1 MAYRD
6 DEDLKFLGQLSDEE
20 LAPLVDILIKDT
32 DGSGRPTETL
42 TLSDEYKNFGSCYSQ
57 YWKRIAEELQ
67 LFGGDTI
74 ANLFRGGDGVLYREI
89 LTDVAEKL
97 DIKFNK
103 YDPTQDIEQSLL
115 LKFFD
120 NISEHMPLEDLHH
133 NVKASNT
140 IHQSTMVA
148 AGILGMLSILVKKGL
163 LRGLPAG
170 LMATSPLLALS
181 SPAFRVTIPAVVC
194 VAALRANYLQEK
206 MTERSKNVG
215 INLAILGKTGVGKS
229 TFCNY
234 VFGENLFRTGSGKPV
249 TNWSENLQPHTTNF
263 LFSTLNIF
271 DSVGIETNN
280 FERWNK
286 EFNTFLDRNVYLHH
300 PPAYWVHGVFY
311 LLNATQP
318 RFEKVEEQIIQT
330 ILDKK
335 VPLYIVLTH
344 VDKVDAATREEFKRA
359 IRSKFDKDDLHIYE
373 VCSVEEEKR
382 TRVSH
387 SFSFQHG
394 KEELLLDFLGTLEQ
408 RIKTQLCCYSLYQAH
423 QQFKVLC
430 KQLRHKVSS
439 SDISFWNLVKKA
451 IKNEDLDELLL
462 FNLDNFNPDFG
473 TLKQASEG
481 VYEFISSI
489 DIHYIKIKES
499 TTEQALQQ
507 AFTEI
512 IENLEAKQN
521 EVLQE
526 FEQYQFDLEEGD
538 WWEKAKVIVNVGSI
552 ILSPKEFFLKKID
565 ELSQTIDDEFTKQIA
580 IFDHSM
586 QAIPKSLAKSVTSFG
601 ALL

>member
-1 MAYRD
+1 M
-6 DEDLKFLGQLSDEE
+6 
-20 LAPLVDILIKDT
+20 
-32 DGSGRPTETL
+32 
-42 TLSDEYKNFGSCYSQ
+42 
-57 YWKRIAEELQ
+57 
-67 LFGGDTI
+67 
-74 ANLFRGGDGVLYREI
+74 
-89 LTDVAEKL
+89 
-97 DIKFNK
+97 
-103 YDPTQDIEQSLL
+103 
-115 LKFFD
+115 
-120 NISEHMPLEDLHH
+120 
-133 NVKASNT
+133 
-140 IHQSTMVA
+140 
-148 AGILGMLSILVKKGL
+148 
-163 LRGLPAG
+163 
-170 LMATSPLLALS
+170 
-181 SPAFRVTIPAVVC
+181 
-194 VAALRANYLQEK
+194 
-206 MTERSKNVG
+206 
-215 INLAILGKTGVGKS
+215 
-229 TFCNY
+229 
-234 VFGENLFRTGSGKPV
+234 

-286 EFNTFLDRNVYLHH
+286 EFNTFLDRNDYLHH

-344 VDKVDAATREEFKRA
+344 VDKVDAATREEFKQA

-382 TRVSH
+382 TRISH

-565 ELSQTIDDEFTKQIA
+565 ELSQTIDDEFTRQIA

-586 QAIPKSLAKSVTSFG
+586 RAIPKSLAKSVTSFG